1 MLKEIRLG
9 EYNLLRVKEE
19 ALREGF
25 GEVFGMYLDAG
36 REGEILMPQKYVPE
50 GTKPGD
56 EIECFV
62 YLDQDE
68 RPIATTEKPLALVGD
83 FAYLTCS
90 WVNEYGAFLNWGL
103 TKDIFCPFR
112 EQKKRMEIGDSFIVH
127 IHIDEDSYRIV
138 ASAKI
143 EHYLKEIDDTCE
155 LKRGSEIDILIW
167 QKTELGFKVIV
178 NNSYPGLIYED
189 QVFKYIHTGDRMKAY
204 VSNMRPDGKID
215 ISLQPLGIAA
225 VEDFSTTLL
234 NYMKDN
240 DGHCTV
246 NDKSDP
252 EEIKRQFHVSKK
264 VFKKA
269 VGDLYKKK
277 MIKLADDGLHLA

>member
-1 MLKEIRLG
+1 MSKEIRLG

-19 ALREGF
+19 ARREGF

-264 VFKKA
+264 IFKKA
-269 VGDLYKKK
+269 IGDLYKKK
-277 MIKLADDGLHLA
+277 LIILADDGLHLA